1 MADFSALA
9 QAAADLRYGGQ
20 QSAIQR
26 KLAELG
32 VQTETNTKALTGYG
46 ELGRP
51 AIDEA
56 YNILDSKL
64 ASNRAATKTDLDAQ
78 VGKIGGHYDYA
89 AGAGQAAAND
99 SRNWLENLAGRMGVG
114 AENVAV
120 ASEPMNQT
128 MQQLAGL
135 NARAK
140 ADALSSAG
148 QWNSSMDAVLGQ
160 GQTIAAGSRARAKTQ
175 FENSLLQALA
185 DNRLEG
191 LKGTNNLNA
200 DLVDL
205 LNERGAFLTTEQARL
220 AAEQWARDMQ
230 QAELAQRA
238 AIAQAEINDR
248 AAARAASSKES
259 SYNRQRQQW
268 LDQQG
273 LSEQAKLDARYAD
286 ETKYSRSQD
295 ALKQRN
301 LEAELG
307 LNKLKNQQTARGT
320 YVDMLDKALANEM
333 AAPGSI
339 SRANS
344 NAKAIGIAGDTG
356 WDEAQQ
362 WSIYSPYY
370 SQTAAGQGATALA
383 KKAREGFN
391 KQFDDLGM
399 SGNSTYVQSGA
410 APKKESRDWYTQAMR
425 SLGMFGRG

>member
-9 QAAADLRYGGQ
+9 SAAADLRYGGQ

-46 ELGRP
+46 DLGRP

-64 ASNRAATKTDLDAQ
+64 AQNRTATKTDLDTQ
-78 VGKIGGHYDYA
+78 LGKIGGHYDYA

-99 SRNWLENLAGRMGVG
+99 SRAWLENLAGRMGVG
-114 AENVAV
+114 SANVAA

-160 GQTIAAGSRARAKTQ
+160 GQTIASGSRARAKSQ

-205 LNERGAFLTTEQARL
+205 LNERGAFLSTEMARL

-230 QAELAQRA
+230 QAELNQRA
-238 AIAQAEINDR
+238 SIAQAEINDR

-268 LDQQG
+268 LDSKG
-273 LSEQAKLDARYAD
+273 LAEDAKLDARYLD
-286 ETKYSRSQD
+286 ETKYKRSQD
-295 ALKQRN
+295 ALSQRN
-301 LEAELG
+301 LDRTFNAEQG
-307 LNKLKNQQTARGT
+307 KAQQQARAS
-320 YVDMLDKALANEM
+320 YVDMLNEAM
-333 AAPGSI
+333 GQEMTAPGSVE
-339 SRANS
+339 RAQG
-344 NAKAIGIAGDTG
+344 NARAIGMLNGTG
-356 WDEAQQ
+356 WNEDQQ
-362 WSIYSPYY
+362 WDIYKPYHASTASGRGSI
-370 SQTAAGQGATALA
+370 AAATQAQAALDDYFKKFGAT
-383 KKAREGFN
+383 GSN
-391 KQFDDLGM
+391 
-399 SGNSTYVQSGA
+399 TYVQSGA
-410 APKKESRDWYTQAMR
+410 APAQEANNFWSNAWRGLQ
-425 SLGMFGRG
+425 LGRR